1 MVLSS
6 ESTESRWK
14 DLRFD
19 MGLPSL
25 IVTWSDSFASAVG
38 KDIQVGIDSLSEE
51 DCVTSVL
58 DWSDT
63 YFRLHRVRGTS
74 CAL

>member
-25 IVTWSDSFASAVG
+25 IVTWSDSFASAMEV
-38 KDIQVGIDSLSEE
+38 KQNQVNMEL
-51 DCVTSVL
+51 
-58 DWSDT
+58 
-63 YFRLHRVRGTS
+63 
-74 CAL
+74 